1 MCLSHFGLFII
12 VSSFMKELA
21 KRKYLKHAKR
31 NTYDCLIKRFKWDK
45 HKVNLLSGANPL
57 INLIYFLKAA
67 RHELY
72 D

>member
-1 MCLSHFGLFII
+1 MCLSNFGLFII

-21 KRKYLKHAKR
+21 KRKNLKHAKR
-31 NTYDCLIKRFKWDK
+31 NTYNCLIKRFK

-57 INLIYFLKAA
+57 INLIYFLKEA
-67 RHELY
+67 RHKLY